1 MAWIDAFATNEID
14 ADDLKRFDHGE
25 RTYAVYR
32 TAADEFYCTD
42 GLCTHQ
48 RVHLSGGLL
57 IGHEI
62 ECPKHNGRFDIR
74 TGQAKCRPVSQPLA
88 TYPVRV
94 QDGRVW
100 IDLPD
105 V

>member
-1 MAWIDAFATNEID
+1 MAWIDAMPVSAVDT
-14 ADDLKRFDHGE
+14 DDMCRFDHGG
-25 RTYAVYR
+25 TTFVIYR
-32 TAADEFYCTD
+32 TSSNEFYCTE

-57 IGHEI
+57 LDYEV

-74 TGQAKCRPVSQPLA
+74 TGQAKCRPVSLPLK

-94 QDGRVW
+94 ENGRVV

>member
-1 MAWIDAFATNEID
+1 MAWVDAFAASEID
-14 ADDLKRFDHGE
+14 ADDVKRFDHGE

-32 TAADEFYCTD
+32 TAADTFHCTD
-42 GLCTHQ
+42 GLCTHE
-48 RVHLSGGLL
+48 RVHLSGGFL

-74 TGQAKCRPVSQPLA
+74 TGQATCQPVSQPLA

-94 QDGRVW
+94 DGGRVW
-100 IDLPD
+100 IDLPEA
-105 V
+105 